1 MLIDIQK
8 TPIETRYRLL
18 TGSVMPRPIAWVST
32 ISKDGVLN
40 LAPFSFFNVVSSD
53 PAILVFS
60 PGFKL
65 VMQDGKKITV
75 KKDTLK
81 NIQETGEFVV
91 NVVTYALAEKMNLTS
106 GEFESHINEF
116 EKAGVTAAPSHM
128 VQPPRVAE
136 SPISME
142 CSLYQLIEFGQSPG
156 AGNLVMG
163 EIKCMHIDDAVLKDG
178 RLESDALDLVGRL
191 GGSFYTTTRDK
202 FSLPRPQVE
211 PV

>member
-1 MLIDIQK
+1 
-8 TPIETRYRLL
+8 
-18 TGSVMPRPIAWVST
+18 
-32 ISKDGVLN
+32 
-40 LAPFSFFNVVSSD
+40 
-53 PAILVFS
+53 
-60 PGFKL
+60 
-65 VMQDGKKITV
+65 
-75 KKDTLK
+75 
-81 NIQETGEFVV
+81 
-91 NVVTYALAEKMNLTS
+91 
-106 GEFESHINEF
+106 
-116 EKAGVTAAPSHM
+116 
-128 VQPPRVAE
+128 
-136 SPISME
+136 ME